1 MSHPSH
7 LDLMYTNRHFLV
19 KVDPTGLAPGAHQA
33 FITAHDASSPDR
45 GKLWEVPITVI
56 RWGFPWFTGSDCEN

>member
-33 FITAHDASSPDR
+33 SIMALDASSPDR
-45 GKLWEVPITVI
+45 GKLWEVAYHGYQVGLSLVY
-56 RWGFPWFTGSDCEN
+56 RFRL